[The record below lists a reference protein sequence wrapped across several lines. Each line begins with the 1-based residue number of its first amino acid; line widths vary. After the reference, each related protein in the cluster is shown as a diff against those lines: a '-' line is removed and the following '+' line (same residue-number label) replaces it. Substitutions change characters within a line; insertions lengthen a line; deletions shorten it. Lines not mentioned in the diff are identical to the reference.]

1 MRDVQRVVPVNAG
14 THTARIDCPV
24 TCAIMPSNQNLLP
37 RHTNPLAF
45 SHSLVRRDE
54 PLRELKLVICD
65 RPAAR
70 GAGAE
75 SSVARGM
82 RTRNVMMSPRSAALA
97 RQIPAARGLR
107 RRS

>member
-45 SHSLVRRDE
+45 SHSLVRRDDADAI
-54 PLRELKLVICD
+54 R
-65 RPAAR
+65 
-70 GAGAE
+70 
-75 SSVARGM
+75 
-82 RTRNVMMSPRSAALA
+82 
-97 RQIPAARGLR
+97 
-107 RRS
+107 